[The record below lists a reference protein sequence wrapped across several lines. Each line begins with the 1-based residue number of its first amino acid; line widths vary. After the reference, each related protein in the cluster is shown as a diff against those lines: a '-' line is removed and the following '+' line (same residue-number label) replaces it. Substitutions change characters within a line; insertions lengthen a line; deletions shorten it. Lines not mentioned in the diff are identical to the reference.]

1 MKVQHLVVTRLTVKL
16 FYDSFSPDWLEERLR
31 LFRTYCVPGMAA
43 QTNSD
48 FEWVILCD
56 EETDPEFVAKVEE
69 IRSLVPQL
77 RVAKT
82 SQARD
87 VQIPGAVG
95 TVLDDDTE
103 LLITTRLDGDDLL
116 HRETIESVRS
126 YVDAF
131 ARSPH
136 RSWILDFPRGYRYD
150 EPNGRLYETFWM
162 FGPFTSLFE
171 KLRAGKAPR
180 NAYRNHHRLHLFS
193 PTHFDLSIPAWMQVI
208 HGVAEE
214 RSGEARSA
222 GNRDSKIGQ
231 HDVEVDARQAAAPFG
246 AKLTPR

>member
-1 MKVQHLVVTRLTVKL
+1 MVTRLTVKQ
-16 FYDSFSPDWLEERLR
+16 FYDSFSRDWLDERLR

-43 QTNSD
+43 QTSPAFD
-48 FEWVILCD
+48 WVILCD
-56 EETDPEFVAKVEE
+56 EDTDPTFIAEVEE
-69 IRSLVPQL
+69 SRSVVPQL

-95 TVLDDDTE
+95 TVLNDDTE

-116 HRETIESVRS
+116 HRETVESIQA

-131 ARSPH
+131 AASSH
-136 RSWILDFPRGYRYD
+136 QSWILDFPRGYRYD
-150 EPNGRLYETFWM
+150 EPTGRLYETFWM
-162 FGPFTSLFE
+162 FNPFTSLFE
-171 KLRAGKAPR
+171 KLRPGKAPR

-193 PTHFDLSIPAWMQVI
+193 PTHFDLSMPAWMQVI
-208 HGVAEE
+208 HGAADE

-222 GNRDSKIGQ
+222 GNRDSKVGQ
-231 HDVEVDARQAAAPFG
+231 HDVEVDVQQGGAPFG
-246 AKLTPR
+246 AELAAR